1 MLHPGTA
8 YDIAAE
14 QRKARLAEVA
24 AIAQVRGTQR
34 ARRGSRGRFVPG
46 LLSRS
51 RPSLRPRMA

>member
-14 QRKARLAEVA
+14 QRKARLARAA
-24 AIAQVRGTQR
+24 AIAQVRAAQP
-34 ARRGSRGRFVPG
+34 ARRGRSVPR